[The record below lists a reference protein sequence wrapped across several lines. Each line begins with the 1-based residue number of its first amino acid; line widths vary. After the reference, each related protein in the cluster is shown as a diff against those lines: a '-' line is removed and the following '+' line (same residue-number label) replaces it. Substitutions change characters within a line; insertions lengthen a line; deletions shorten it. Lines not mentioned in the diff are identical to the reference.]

1 MGYGAVGV
9 HAVLGSFFAGLLVSQ
24 MSHDDYNVYSAM
36 RPVTNLAARIFFIVG
51 CQVPVNNF
59 PVELLGLIGGLTAIG
74 FGAKFVGAYL
84 GSVLAGV
91 KDKAEYMLIGAMPGR
106 LSISVAA
113 AEIGLREGIIEE
125 TLYYSFM
132 ILSVLSAFVSVGLS
146 RYISSGQD

>member
-1 MGYGAVGV
+1 M
-9 HAVLGSFFAGLLVSQ
+9 
-24 MSHDDYNVYSAM
+24 
-36 RPVTNLAARIFFIVG
+36 
-51 CQVPVNNF
+51 
-59 PVELLGLIGGLTAIG
+59 
-74 FGAKFVGAYL
+74 
-84 GSVLAGV
+84 LAGV

-125 TLYYSFM
+125 TLYYPFM

>member
-1 MGYGAVGV
+1 
-9 HAVLGSFFAGLLVSQ
+9 
-24 MSHDDYNVYSAM
+24 
-36 RPVTNLAARIFFIVG
+36 
-51 CQVPVNNF
+51 
-59 PVELLGLIGGLTAIG
+59 
-74 FGAKFVGAYL
+74 
-84 GSVLAGV
+84 
-91 KDKAEYMLIGAMPGR
+91 MLIGAMPGR